1 MKEKR
6 LNIGN
11 LIKGLILII
20 LVIKSIIFIGIGSS
34 NTGKTFSGFKIEK
47 ELILAQLA
55 FIGILIFISLF
66 FKGKRQ
72 ITYLIIVDIVYS
84 LILIADIW
92 YYRAS
97 RNYLGL
103 RHILFKDMFN
113 PMHESLINPNKL
125 DLLFLID
132 IPILI
137 YIRVKIKNILNCKR
151 NIKLSVLGIILCI
164 LTIYITHYLID
175 IKDITKGRVKFMSVE
190 WSPFI
195 MAQNQSPI
203 GYHLYEAIRAIEKK
217 NFQGNKDEIKQVD
230 DWLAWNNKK
239 LPDNKYKGIFKGKNV
254 VFLQIESLENFVI
267 GKKVLGQEITPNLD
281 KLMKKSFY
289 FDNIYEQNNAGNSI
303 DCDMMANTGLLTLGD
318 SITFLTHADVKYKSL
333 PRILNE
339 NGYTTIS
346 THAERASD
354 WNWSEAH
361 SNALG
366 YQDMWD
372 IDSYKLDDI
381 FGMGLSDHSFLNQYA
396 DKLKTLKEPF
406 FSTIPTLS
414 SHGPFDLPD
423 KYRELKLPKNIDDTK
438 LGGYFQSVH
447 YTDKQIGFF
456 IDKLEKLGLLND
468 TVLVIYGDHG
478 GVHKYYNDEIQ
489 NVPLEGDWWKERDYK
504 IPLFIYGKGIEGK
517 TISIAGGQTDIVP
530 TVLYLLGIDVKE
542 NIFMG
547 RNLLN
552 TNRNSTV
559 IKGNKIVGNPTEGER
574 KRLEKAYTIADYII
588 KNKYFETKKLVN

>member
-6 LNIGN
+6 LNIGT

-84 LILIADIW
+84 SILIADIW

-151 NIKLSVLGIILCI
+151 NIKLSILGIILCI

-456 IDKLEKLGLLND
+456 IDKLERLGLLND

-504 IPLFIYGKGIEGK
+504 IPLFIYGKDIEGK
-517 TISIAGGQTDIVP
+517 TISVAGGQTDIVP

-559 IKGNKIVGNPTEGER
+559 IKGNKIVGNPTEEER

>member
-6 LNIGN
+6 LNIGT

-55 FIGILIFISLF
+55 FIGILMFISLF

-151 NIKLSVLGIILCI
+151 NIKLSILGIILCI

-230 DWLAWNNKK
+230 DWLSWNNKK

-489 NVPLEGDWWKERDYK
+489 NVTLEGDWWKERDYK

-559 IKGNKIVGNPTEGER
+559 IKGNKIVGNPTEEER

>member
-6 LNIGN
+6 LNIGT
-11 LIKGLILII
+11 LIKDLILII

-55 FIGILIFISLF
+55 FIGILMFISLF

-151 NIKLSVLGIILCI
+151 NIKLSILGIILCI

-559 IKGNKIVGNPTEGER
+559 IKGNKIVGNPTEEER

>member
-6 LNIGN
+6 LNIGT

-72 ITYLIIVDIVYS
+72 IPYLIIVDIVYS

-151 NIKLSVLGIILCI
+151 NIKLSILGIILCI

-517 TISIAGGQTDIVP
+517 TISVAGGQTDIVP

-559 IKGNKIVGNPTEGER
+559 IKGNKIVGNPTEEER

>member
-6 LNIGN
+6 LNIGT

-132 IPILI
+132 IPVLI

-151 NIKLSVLGIILCI
+151 NIKLSILGIILCI

-517 TISIAGGQTDIVP
+517 TISVAGGQTDIVP

-559 IKGNKIVGNPTEGER
+559 IKGNKIVGNPTEEER

>member
-6 LNIGN
+6 LNIGT

-517 TISIAGGQTDIVP
+517 TISVAGGQTDIVP

-559 IKGNKIVGNPTEGER
+559 IKGNKIVGNPTEEER

>member
-6 LNIGN
+6 LNIGT

-72 ITYLIIVDIVYS
+72 IPYLIIVDIVYS

-151 NIKLSVLGIILCI
+151 NIKLSILGIILCI

-381 FGMGLSDHSFLNQYA
+381 FGMGLSDYSFLNQYA

-504 IPLFIYGKGIEGK
+504 IPLFIYGNGIEGK
-517 TISIAGGQTDIVP
+517 TISVAGGQTDIVP

-559 IKGNKIVGNPTEGER
+559 IKGNKIVGNPTEEER